1 VRRALDE
8 LQLALEPDVFSPATA
23 EYSFVIALN
32 NFGAIA
38 LAAPL
43 VSECLKQAPRI
54 RLSLRPSGTL
64 DVLNLLERGELD
76 LVIAALDAPADR
88 FAARTLVVDH
98 YVVVMRRGHPAAKL
112 TLDVE
117 GFAKLPRL
125 VISSS
130 GEDVGFVGAE
140 LAAHGLSGPA
150 ALEAPYLSAG
160 SILAQSDM
168 VAVLGYQIAG
178 EFRRSY
184 PIEIKELPIKSPEGA
199 QHHAVAS
206 PARRSAGAPLAA
218 RGCRQNRKEESVS
231 RTALARHPKFVAR

>member
-23 EYSFVIALN
+23 EHSFVIALN

-54 RLSLRPSGTL
+54 RLPLRPSGTL

-98 YVVVMRRGHPAAKL
+98 YVV
-112 TLDVE
+112 
-117 GFAKLPRL
+117 
-125 VISSS
+125 
-130 GEDVGFVGAE
+130 
-140 LAAHGLSGPA
+140 
-150 ALEAPYLSAG
+150 
-160 SILAQSDM
+160 SD
-168 VAVLGYQIAG
+168 
-178 EFRRSY
+178 
-184 PIEIKELPIKSPEGA
+184 
-199 QHHAVAS
+199 
-206 PARRSAGAPLAA
+206 
-218 RGCRQNRKEESVS
+218 
-231 RTALARHPKFVAR
+231 

>member
-1 VRRALDE
+1 MFGAALG
-8 LQLALEPDVFSPATA
+8 LPLAYAVARYPMCFADDIQFFVLSLGFLPLVAIAIPLIVIWLDVGLYDTR
-23 EYSFVIALN
+23 IAL
-32 NFGAIA
+32 I
-38 LAAPL
+38 
-43 VSECLKQAPRI
+43 VTYS
-54 RLSLRPSGTL
+54 
-64 DVLNLLERGELD
+64 
-76 LVIAALDAPADR
+76 
-88 FAARTLVVDH
+88 
-98 YVVVMRRGHPAAKL
+98 Y
-112 TLDVE
+112 VE